1 MANMQ
6 NGSGV
11 KMPASNNTTD
21 VMNSISDKEYQIHN
35 ENGDYNHVNGDSV
48 IVTTHKFHTNNHEMD
63 AIQTQRNVE
72 RIARDWGVDSIEDV
86 NAATAMLALK
96 HGPQIFSETFQT
108 G

>member
-1 MANMQ
+1 MQ
-6 NGSGV
+6 NGSSA

-21 VMNSISDKEYQIHN
+21 VMNSITDKEYQIHN
-35 ENGDYNHVNGDSV
+35 GNGDYNHVNGDSV
-48 IVTTHKFHTNNHEMD
+48 IVTTHGIHTNNHEMD
-63 AIQTQRNVE
+63 AIQTQQNVE

-96 HGPQIFSETFQT
+96 HGPQIFTETFQT